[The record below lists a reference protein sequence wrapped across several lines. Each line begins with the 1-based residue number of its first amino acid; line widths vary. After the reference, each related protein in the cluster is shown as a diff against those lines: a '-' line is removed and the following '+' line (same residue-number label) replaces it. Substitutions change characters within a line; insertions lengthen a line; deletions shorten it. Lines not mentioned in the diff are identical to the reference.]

1 MFRNSDAMK
10 MKTVMEGKLHD
21 CLEAI
26 KTNRLD
32 LISPDVEVTKEY
44 GVSHSFCRGGTS
56 EATNNRAPPLVVE
69 LNG

>member
-1 MFRNSDAMK
+1 MP
-10 MKTVMEGKLHD
+10 VL
-21 CLEAI
+21 LEAI

-44 GVSHSFCRGGTS
+44 GVSRSFCRGGTS